1 MVKIFFTW
9 AHRNPEQAAD
19 GRDMDTTHFLGRRS
33 IKLLFL
39 FGLMIVLL
47 LGFLSAVYHILRSD
61 RKLPPHTSVIHDR
74 ALRGAIVSGD
84 GFTLS
89 RSNKT
94 YEATVHARSLVP
106 EKKELFIRLFA
117 IYSGMD
123 EAEVRQAFLDRKGRP
138 RKGFVTLSKSID
150 AATAIQL
157 RSLAYKLRRMG
168 VFRSFANARGV
179 QLLYGLDIVENGE
192 KREFPL
198 RKTLTPALG
207 YIRNKNVGRYS
218 EVFGVK
224 GLEKRYEKYLSDSRD
239 GLVRGM
245 RDVTGTI
252 IRSKSSERI
261 ARRDGYSLHLNI
273 PLALQKRVEA
283 TLDRMKEETG
293 AKEIIA
299 AVMESRTGKIR
310 ALASTE
316 RYDPAHIARDD
327 ISKLQPK
334 FTEYP
339 YEPGSVIKPITLA
352 IALDHGRVTPET
364 WFKTYDGG
372 PFYIS
377 KRQKITDDEAFDSL
391 TATDIIVHSS
401 NIGISQIAW
410 RLTGKEFYEGLRAFG
425 LGKRSGIDLSRELPG
440 RIKPA
445 RILEKKPH
453 RANQSYGYGMQATFI
468 QLLRA
473 HNAFNNGGII
483 VTPRILDH
491 LEGSDGRKFRL
502 REKVPPHRAVSART
516 AAAMKKILEKVVREG
531 TGVAAR
537 YPGLEIGGKTGT
549 AHIAEHGRYVKRYN
563 SSFFGFA
570 NDDKGH
576 RYEIGVLVIEASKYH
591 KYFASQSAVP
601 TFRGIVDNLVELGM
615 LRPNLTPEQRAE
627 LLAKEKKRRE
637 LARKKQQERTRRVK
651 ELLRKQRERMK
662 KKRLHRPPA
671 AQRPVRRNPVRRR
684 TPPPPPPVK
693 RRPTPRE
700 ALPDMF

>member
-1 MVKIFFTW
+1 M
-9 AHRNPEQAAD
+9 
-19 GRDMDTTHFLGRRS
+19 THKQFLSRRS

-39 FGLMIVLL
+39 FGLMIVLV
-47 LGFLSAVYHILRSD
+47 GIFLSAVFRTIRSD

-106 EKKELFIRLFA
+106 EKRDLFIRLFA

-123 EAEVRQAFLDRKGRP
+123 EQEVRNAFLDRKGRP
-138 RKGFVTLSKSID
+138 KKGFVTLSKTID
-150 AATAIQL
+150 ASTAIQL
-157 RSLAYKLRRMG
+157 KSLAYKLRRMG
-168 VFRSFANARGV
+168 VFRSFVNHRGV
-179 QLLYGLDIVENGE
+179 QTLYGLDILENGE
-192 KREFPL
+192 RREFPL
-198 RKTLTPALG
+198 KDTLTPVLG
-207 YIRNKNVGRYS
+207 YVRARNVGRYS
-218 EVFGVK
+218 EIFGVK
-224 GLEKRYEKYLSDSRD
+224 GLEKRYEKYLNTSQD

-252 IRSKSSERI
+252 IRSKSSIRI
-261 ARRDGYSLHLNI
+261 PRKDGYTLHLNI

-283 TLDRMKEETG
+283 TVDRMKEETG
-293 AKEIIA
+293 AKEVIA

-310 ALASTE
+310 ALASSE
-316 RYDPAHIARDD
+316 RYDPAHITRDD

-352 IALDHGRVTPET
+352 IALEHGRVTPET
-364 WFKTYDGG
+364 WFKTYNGG

-391 TATDIIVHSS
+391 TASDIIVHSS

-410 RLTGKEFYEGLRAFG
+410 RLTGKEFHDGLQAFG
-425 LGKRSGIDLSRELPG
+425 LGRPTGIDLSRELPG

-445 RILEKKPH
+445 WKLEKKPH
-453 RANQSYGYGMQATFI
+453 RANQAYGYGMQATFI
-468 QLLRA
+468 QLLQA
-473 HNAFNNGGII
+473 HNVFNNGGIL
-483 VTPRILDH
+483 VAPRIIAH
-491 LEGSDGRKFRL
+491 LESWDGRNFRL
-502 REKVPPHRAVSART
+502 EEANLSRRILSPQT
-516 AAAMKKILEKVVREG
+516 AEAMKTILKKVVREG

-537 YPGLEIGGKTGT
+537 YPGLEVGGKTGT
-549 AHIAEHGRYVKRYN
+549 AHIAEHGHYVRRFN

-601 TFRGIVDNLVELGM
+601 TFKGIVDDLVELGW

-627 LLAKEKKRRE
+627 LLAKEKKRRAI
-637 LARKKQQERTRRVK
+637 ARKKQQERTRKVK
-651 ELLRKQRERMK
+651 EFLRKQRKEMRKKNRTERG
-662 KKRLHRPPA
+662 A
-671 AQRPVRRNPVRRR
+671 AKPRSIPVRHYR
-684 TPPPPPPVK
+684 TSPKPIREK
-693 RRPTPRE
+693 RPTPHD